1 MKMRD
6 RGSPHSPM
14 RAVSAFIAKSLC
26 EGIDAQN
33 RLPDDANAQKGGSL
47 SAE

>member
-14 RAVSAFIAKSLC
+14 RAASAFIAKSLR

-33 RLPDDANAQKGGSL
+33 RLADDANAQRGGSP
-47 SAE
+47 SEE